1 MITYLPLLIRGF
13 KNLPS
18 LLAGEGAR
26 RAEGDIG
33 ICEIKFWND
42 EILKKDN
49 VPKTIYVEIE
59 HLSPSAFG
67 SSPPHKWVEP
77 R

>member
-1 MITYLPLLIRGF
+1 M
-13 KNLPS
+13 PS

-59 HLSPSAFG
+59 HLSPQPSAA
-67 SSPPHKWVEP
+67 PPP
-77 R
+77 

>member
-1 MITYLPLLIRGF
+1 M
-13 KNLPS
+13 PS
-18 LLAGEGAR
+18 LLEGEGAR

-59 HLSPSAFG
+59 HLSPLSLRQL
-67 SSPPHKWVEP
+67 PPINGWSQDN
-77 R
+77 

>member
-42 EILKKDN
+42 EILKK
-49 VPKTIYVEIE
+49 
-59 HLSPSAFG
+59 
-67 SSPPHKWVEP
+67 
-77 R
+77 

>member
-1 MITYLPLLIRGF
+1 M
-13 KNLPS
+13 PS
-18 LLAGEGAR
+18 PACGEGAR

-42 EILKKDN
+42 EILKIDN

-59 HLSPSAFG
+59 HFSPLSHRQL
-67 SSPPHKWVEP
+67 PHKWVEP
-77 R
+77 RLEVLK

>member
-1 MITYLPLLIRGF
+1 M
-13 KNLPS
+13 PS
-18 LLAGEGAR
+18 LLEGEGAR

-59 HLSPSAFG
+59 HLSPLSHRQL
-67 SSPPHKWVEP
+67 PP
-77 R
+77 

>member
-1 MITYLPLLIRGF
+1 M
-13 KNLPS
+13 PS
-18 LLAGEGAR
+18 LLEGEGAR

-59 HLSPSAFG
+59 HLSPLSRRQL
-67 SSPPHKWVEP
+67 PPINGWSQDN
-77 R
+77 

>member
-59 HLSPSAFG
+59 HLSPLSL
-67 SSPPHKWVEP
+67 